1 MLTVSGSAL
10 LVALAA
16 SLRLVVEPTASEP
29 LLRSL
34 VQLLVLCGVLG
45 LDEQCKQVGGCKC
58 FVCLPGMICCSF
70 WCCVEY

>member
-45 LDEQCKQVGGCKC
+45 LDELCKQVC
-58 FVCLPGMICCSF
+58 VCV
-70 WCCVEY
+70 CVWM